1 MKNKITKLFLVLM
14 FSGFATHAQ
23 TNEEMQV
30 TTKEYDQE
38 WLKNFEK
45 EQRDRWDR
53 NYESAL
59 EIAKAKDLPISG
71 VDEEGNYFELVGLVE
86 ETGTLKYYKT
96 NKIRSKDN
104 VLFNNTS
111 TKSSIQTARVQ
122 YLHDG
127 TATGGV
133 NIDGQSMI
141 VGEWDGG
148 TVYAAHS
155 SLGIS
160 RVTQKDGSSGEIT
173 NDGIKHASHVA
184 GTMVANSSISDI
196 KGMAPQ
202 ASLWA
207 NNWTQDISEMTSQA
221 GQGLLTSNHS
231 YGVGYYS
238 AGFETDP
245 SPLGQYNSDSRILDQ
260 LLYNAEYYLP
270 VYAAGN
276 DRSGEWIGNRYAY
289 FNTSKGGLDLLYG
302 EGTSKNNVV
311 VAAVEGVTDYQQPS
325 DVVMSVFSN
334 WGPTDDFRI
343 KPDISAKGVNVKSV
357 GTTSTTNT
365 AIMDGTAMAAPS
377 VTGVFT
383 LWQQYFK
390 KLYPTTGK
398 MRAATVKALMAISAD
413 EAGTADGP
421 EPMFGWGLINAAR
434 GAEIVRDSKPAI
446 AKSVVSELEL
456 VNGQDYTIT
465 VDVDGTQ
472 PLKAAIAWTD
482 PAGSI

>member
-14 FSGFATHAQ
+14 LSGFAAHAQ
-23 TNEEMQV
+23 TDNEMQEYA
-30 TTKEYDQE
+30 KEYDQK
-38 WLKNFEK
+38 WLKDFEK
-45 EQRDRWDR
+45 QQTDRWNR
-53 NYESAL
+53 NYELAL
-59 EIAKAKDLPISG
+59 KIANEKGLVISG
-71 VDEEGNYFELVGLVE
+71 TDEEGGYFELVGLIE
-86 ETGTLKYYKT
+86 ETGELKYYKT
-96 NKIRSKDN
+96 NRIKSKEN
-104 VLFNNTS
+104 SLFNNTS

-127 TATGGV
+127 TVTGGV

-260 LLYNAEYYLP
+260 LLYNAEYYL
-270 VYAAGN
+270 
-276 DRSGEWIGNRYAY
+276 
-289 FNTSKGGLDLLYG
+289 
-302 EGTSKNNVV
+302 
-311 VAAVEGVTDYQQPS
+311 
-325 DVVMSVFSN
+325 
-334 WGPTDDFRI
+334 
-343 KPDISAKGVNVKSV
+343 
-357 GTTSTTNT
+357 
-365 AIMDGTAMAAPS
+365 
-377 VTGVFT
+377 
-383 LWQQYFK
+383 
-390 KLYPTTGK
+390 
-398 MRAATVKALMAISAD
+398 
-413 EAGTADGP
+413 
-421 EPMFGWGLINAAR
+421 
-434 GAEIVRDSKPAI
+434 
-446 AKSVVSELEL
+446 
-456 VNGQDYTIT
+456 
-465 VDVDGTQ
+465 
-472 PLKAAIAWTD
+472 
-482 PAGSI
+482 